1 MNITE
6 KAQQDVVSIV
16 KNATEAHKDT
26 KMEWTSYASNS
37 EVQVQDGKAIAIIT
51 VRFAT
56 LFTDK

>member
-16 KNATEAHKDT
+16 KNATESHKDT

-37 EVQVQDGKAIAIIT
+37 EVQVYDGKAIAIVT